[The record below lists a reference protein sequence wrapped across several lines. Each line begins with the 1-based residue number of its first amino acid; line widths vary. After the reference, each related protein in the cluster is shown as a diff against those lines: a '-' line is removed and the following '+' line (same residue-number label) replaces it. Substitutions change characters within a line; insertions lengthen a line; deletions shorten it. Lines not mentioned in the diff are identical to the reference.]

1 MEVWKGRNLM
11 TVILLI
17 TIGLTAEVFSE
28 QIDHLRKGENDP
40 IKSAA
45 QAYFDAV
52 APADRVNFI
61 KYYLDKALEDR
72 IPNHVSKTPPDFTFG
87 HYQEPVMATPM
98 NFSTNLLDHFQAR
111 YGLTDVDVYN
121 YVTYS
126 LVCFTPPGVCIDP
139 DDVGSIC
146 CPF

>member
-87 HYQEPVMATPM
+87 HYQIPVEPPKSFASD
-98 NFSTNLLDHFQAR
+98 FLDHFKASF
-111 YGLTDVDVYN
+111 GLTDRDVCD
-121 YVTYS
+121 YVTS
-126 LVCFTPPGVCIDP
+126 DTICFPPPRGCIDLG
-139 DDVGSIC
+139 DVGNIC